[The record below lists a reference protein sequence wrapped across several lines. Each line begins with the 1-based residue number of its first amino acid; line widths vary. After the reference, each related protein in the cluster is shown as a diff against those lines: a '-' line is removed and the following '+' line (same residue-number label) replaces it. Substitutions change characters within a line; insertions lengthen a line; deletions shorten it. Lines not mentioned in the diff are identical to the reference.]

1 MRTTPSD
8 DIEAIADFAMQVL
21 VGAHIALAC
30 FAIIMLAT
38 TLVVGAVTEVFKAK
52 KTFGMA
58 AIAPRRPLT

>member
-38 TLVVGAVTEVFKAK
+38 TLVVGAVTEVFKAMK
-52 KTFGMA
+52 PLVMA
-58 AIAPRRPLT
+58 AMARRRRLT